1 MSTLFKL
8 GRLLNPLYIH
18 GESIRIPDKDLFLY
32 GQYIHTRKVK
42 AIPKISME
50 GNHQNRIG

>member
-32 GQYIHTRKVK
+32 DQYIYTKKVK
-42 AIPKISME
+42 AIPKISRE
-50 GNHQNRIG
+50 GNHQN